1 VSSETSTSRAKKDL
15 IWIHESTTFVTQR
28 AWKRRKKS
36 KKEVQKLK
44 TAFDSR
50 RRFVRGK
57 EDHITAKTLSTN
69 KMDAGS
75 FLGTLA
81 FALAYYKVSIFAFS
95 HFSFSDF
102 RTDAVLTL
110 RDKRL

>member
-1 VSSETSTSRAKKDL
+1 
-15 IWIHESTTFVTQR
+15 
-28 AWKRRKKS
+28 
-36 KKEVQKLK
+36 
-44 TAFDSR
+44 
-50 RRFVRGK
+50 
-57 EDHITAKTLSTN
+57 
-69 KMDAGS
+69 MDAGS

>member
-1 VSSETSTSRAKKDL
+1 VSSETSKKDL

-36 KKEVQKLK
+36 KKAEVQKLK
-44 TAFDSR
+44 TAFDSQ